1 MKAIALHT
9 TAAIVLTFGVAACSS
24 QQEAPAPTPAPVE
37 EAAPA
42 PVAAPPPA
50 PAPTPTP
57 TPTPTTAPQLGE
69 PEFANFLDAPQT
81 RGTWFYSARANQTR
95 AVFGPNPSD
104 VSFMMVCNA
113 ADGAITLIRADS
125 AELQR
130 TARIR
135 TETRRRSLTMT
146 TPRAGSGIISAELGA
161 RDPLL
166 DAMAITKGRFAV
178 ETAGLPTLYLPA
190 WVEVTRVIEDCR

>member
-9 TAAIVLTFGVAACSS
+9 TAAITLTFGVAACSS

-37 EAAPA
+37 EAAPT
-42 PVAAPPPA
+42 PAPPP

-57 TPTPTTAPQLGE
+57 SPSPTPTSAPSLGA
-69 PEFANFLDAPQT
+69 PEFDNFLDAPQT
-81 RGTWFYSARANQTR
+81 DGTWFYSQRPGQTR
-95 AVFGPNPSD
+95 AVFGANPSD
-104 VSFMMVCNA
+104 VTFMMVCNP
-113 ADGAITLIRADS
+113 ADSTVTLIRADS

-135 TETRRRSLTMT
+135 TETQRRTLTMT
-146 TPRAGSGIISAELGA
+146 TPRAGSGIITAQLNA

-178 ETAGLPTLYLPA
+178 ETAGLAALYLPA